1 MSAYTKSL
9 QLNLTGTDA
18 EMVAILQVLTVSD
31 IPVKSVRT
39 WFREQNLWLERS
51 TGGMMG
57 PLQIAYESASQQA
70 KDGLDYLYDT
80 VFAGSADYLR
90 TTSPAWAPQVKALVD
105 LVVALSPQ
113 TSGLVDSFYALD
125 GGRPWK
131 DLTVEQYAAQKAE
144 YEATETA
151 AGKRQDW
158 KERFDAALN
167 TIGTSE
173 QSTGVAAIRAIA
185 DEMEAV

>member
-1 MSAYTKSL
+1 MSAYAKSL
-9 QLNLTGTDA
+9 QLALTGTDT
-18 EMVAILQVLTVSD
+18 EKVAVLQVLTVSD
-31 IPVKSVRT
+31 ISVKSVRT

-57 PLQIAYESASQQA
+57 PLQVAYEAASQQA

-80 VFAGSADYLR
+80 VFAGSAEYLR
-90 TTSPAWAPQVKALVD
+90 TTSPVWAPQVKALVD

-131 DLTVEQYAAQKAE
+131 DLTVEQFAVSRVAY
-144 YEATETA
+144 ETA
-151 AGKRQDW
+151 QTQ
-158 KERFDAALN
+158 AALSAEWASLQNEGGIN
-167 TIGTSE
+167 TA
-173 QSTGVAAIRAIA
+173 VAAGDRDALKAALAAAI
-185 DEMEAV
+185 EAL

>member
-1 MSAYTKSL
+1 MSAYAKSL

-18 EMVAILQVLTVSD
+18 EKVAILQVLTVSD

-80 VFAGSADYLR
+80 VFARSAEYLR

-113 TSGLVDSFYALD
+113 TSGLVDSFYSLD

-131 DLTVEQYAAQKAE
+131 DLTVEQFAASRTAYQDAE
-144 YEATETA
+144 DAAALAGEWAAIQNDGGINTAIA
-151 AGKRQDW
+151 AGDRDALK
-158 KERFDAALN
+158 AALA
-167 TIGTSE
+167 
-173 QSTGVAAIRAIA
+173 AAI
-185 DEMEAV
+185 EVL